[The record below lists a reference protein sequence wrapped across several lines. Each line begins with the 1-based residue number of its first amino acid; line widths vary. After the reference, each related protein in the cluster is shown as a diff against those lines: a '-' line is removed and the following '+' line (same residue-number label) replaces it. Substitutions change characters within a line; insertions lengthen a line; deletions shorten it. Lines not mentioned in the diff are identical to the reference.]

1 MFSLQ
6 SLQRYVY
13 LEPPSRWCALATY
26 FFRQVHD
33 LNYEMQ
39 LLFVYCDGV
48 AAVVREPLLRNPH
61 LRTCGFEWL
70 SEGRAVATRCSVK
83 ASNFKK
89 ANSPHLLILKLLPF
103 YSAQGWFAGRNL
115 AASQVTTKY
124 LLWVDEDFL
133 FTKQTKVEKL
143 LEVLENTNLDVVG
156 GSVNGNRFH
165 FRLWYEYGNPDDG
178 ECLFSKAGG
187 FHPLNGFPNCV
198 ITSCMTEFFIDG
210 LGRLLVGSC
219 NDVIVGH
226 QTHQSP
232 KNDTQ
237 KAVEQKYARFRRPSR
252 HDTDFKLA
260 LHYFKNHLKCY
271 TKI

>member
-1 MFSLQ
+1 
-6 SLQRYVY
+6 
-13 LEPPSRWCALATY
+13 
-26 FFRQVHD
+26 
-33 LNYEMQ
+33 
-39 LLFVYCDGV
+39 
-48 AAVVREPLLRNPH
+48 
-61 LRTCGFEWL
+61 
-70 SEGRAVATRCSVK
+70 
-83 ASNFKK
+83 
-89 ANSPHLLILKLLPF
+89 F

-198 ITSCMTEFFIDG
+198 ITSGVVNFFLARTSKILNDGFDPRLARVAHSEFFIDG

-226 QTHQSP
+226 QTRQSP

-252 HDTDFKLA
+252 HDADFKLA